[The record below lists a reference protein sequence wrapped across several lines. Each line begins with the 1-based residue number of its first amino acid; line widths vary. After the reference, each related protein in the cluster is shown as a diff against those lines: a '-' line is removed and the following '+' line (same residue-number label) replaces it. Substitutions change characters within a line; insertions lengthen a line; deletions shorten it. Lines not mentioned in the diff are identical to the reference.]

1 MRIELTDVRRSF
13 GRVAALKGITAAVP
27 SGARVALIGPN
38 GSGKS
43 TLLRILLGMV
53 SCRGEVRI
61 DGLSP
66 FDDRT
71 RLAERLAYVPQVA
84 PRIAVPVRDLVRAI
98 ARVRGLDPARIAASA
113 RALHLDL
120 DEIAGR
126 QLRDLSG
133 GMRQKLM
140 IALALAVDASLYVLD
155 EPTASLDAEARQD
168 FFRLIAGIPASA
180 TVVLCSH
187 RLDELRQL
195 TSHVLALRDG
205 VLDFSGAT
213 DDYLQA
219 TAVAVIDVRLVADA
233 AGALLSARGFEPGAN
248 RWWRRVLPQRQKI
261 ALVRDLAT
269 SLNGSVENV
278 LVRDVETL
286 SPPAAGSGAAENA
299 DDD

>member
-1 MRIELTDVRRSF
+1 MRIELTHVRRSF
-13 GRVAALKGITAAVP
+13 GRIAALKGITAAVP
-27 SGARVALIGPN
+27 SGSRVALIGPN

-43 TLLRILLGMV
+43 TLLRVLLGMV
-53 SCRGEVRI
+53 SCQGEARI

-66 FDDRT
+66 FADRAT
-71 RLAERLAYVPQVA
+71 LAARLAYVPQVA
-84 PRIAVPVRDLVRAI
+84 PRIAVPVRDLVRAV
-98 ARVRGLDPARIAASA
+98 AQVRDVEPTRVAAAA

-120 DEIAGR
+120 EEIAGR

-133 GMRQKLM
+133 GMRQKLL
-140 IALALAVDASLYVLD
+140 IALALAVDASLFVLD

-168 FFRLIAGIPASA
+168 FFRLIAGIPAHA

-205 VLDFSGAT
+205 VLDFAGAT
-213 DDYLQA
+213 EDYLQA
-219 TAVAVIDVRLVADA
+219 TAVSVVDVRLAADT
-233 AGALLSARGFEPGAN
+233 AGALLSARGFAPGAN
-248 RWWRRVLPQRQKI
+248 RWWRRVLPQRQKL
-261 ALVRDLAT
+261 ALVRDLAV

-286 SPPAAGSGAAENA
+286 SPAAAPEAAAENDH
-299 DDD
+299 DD